1 MAKNLINKKPFCAF
15 DLQYKKQMLQIG
27 FKMKYSELQKWV
39 QDLEQLNR
47 ENEAVQQQITRLKQ
61 ILAKPNL
68 ATVFNEVKSR
78 LEYIS
83 GLGNI
88 NYQNIRTAEDL
99 VASEFHSGKLFEFQ
113 SSLRNVH
120 TARVSTFSPSTVEQ
134 QIEKI
139 YKKYKS
145 NVEKEVA
152 KIEQQDD
159 VNWHK
164 LFLGQQIRNKHEGA
178 ADSFVH
184 FSSIYARQVNL
195 QMPEVGIGSKSKALV
210 DYTKVNNKLPKKAEN
225 KDEELLHYSM
235 TLSEKSFHYKG
246 NFEAFKKQYIAE
258 KRGEIQNSAAH
269 ESLDDIMHL
278 IERTQWTLGKWGSSS
293 EIDMP
298 SGAKKAVPNH
308 IYEIYMKAKE
318 GIDDPQKTVSAMEE
332 IHQIATRGANYK
344 PTFFKEQ
351 RKRDETTQ
359 NAYDEIASKTGPQQ

>member
-1 MAKNLINKKPFCAF
+1 MAKKLINKKPFCAF

-27 FKMKYSELQKWV
+27 FKMKHAELQEWV

-47 ENEAVQQQITRLKQ
+47 ENEAVQQQITRLKK

-68 ATVFNEVKSR
+68 VTVFNEVKDI
-78 LEYIS
+78 L
-83 GLGNI
+83 GLLSDLDNV

-99 VASEFHSGKLFEFQ
+99 VAKEFISDKLYEFQ
-113 SSLRNVH
+113 SSLSQLP
-120 TARVSTFSPSTVEQ
+120 TIRVPTHIPPTVEQ
-134 QIEKI
+134 QIEQI
-139 YKKYKS
+139 YKKYKL

-164 LFLGQQIRNKHEGA
+164 LFLRQQIRNKHEGN
-178 ADSFVH
+178 ADSFVD

-210 DYTKVNNKLPKKAEN
+210 DYTKVNNKIPKKAEN

-258 KRGEIQNSAAH
+258 KRGEVQSSAAH
-269 ESLDDIMHL
+269 KSLADIIHL

-293 EIDMP
+293 EIDMS

-318 GIDDPQKTVSAMEE
+318 GRDDPPKAVSAMEE
-332 IHQIATRGANYK
+332 IHQIATRAANFK
-344 PTFFKEQ
+344 PTFFKDQ